1 MPQIIL
7 TFQTTG
13 KLEDEVS
20 KMRELLEEKDNQLEK
35 TRKESKE
42 QQMLLEARIKE
53 LETGSSKSNSPVSVT
68 PPPPMAPPPPPPPPP
83 MAPPPPTSNNT
94 TLSTSHNS
102 GRSSLSDLL
111 KDGIQLKSVDNQEK
125 KKTSGREDLIN
136 EIKKGVKLKS
146 AKTERNRKPIED
158 EGSLIS
164 ELEKALKK
172 MRVVKGFENEN

>member
-1 MPQIIL
+1 MPQIVL

-13 KLEDEVS
+13 KFEDEVS

-53 LETGSSKSNSPVSVT
+53 LETVSSKSNSPVSVT
-68 PPPPMAPPPPPPPPP
+68 SPPPMAPPPPPPPPP
-83 MAPPPPTSNNT
+83 MAPPPPSNNT
-94 TLSTSHNS
+94 KLSTSHNS

-111 KDGIQLKSVDNQEK
+111 KDGIHLKSIDNQDK